1 MDNSFESQV
10 LKELN
15 IARTNPKEFC
25 KKILEYE
32 RYFEDKVLK
41 VPGHT
46 PIQTFEGFQSF
57 KEAAEFLSNTSN
69 TSPLIANSYLTRIAE
84 DALGVVTQ
92 SSDIDAILG
101 LNIEPFIEKHGK
113 VVGIFNETIDY
124 GSETPELVVINMIV
138 DDGDL
143 SRPNRSAALNPKFK
157 IVGVAVGSN
166 KSYKNCTLVTYA
178 RHFFAKNEE
187 IGDLSDDN
195 YEEQE
200 EKNSDFNTAY
210 DCTKSAM
217 SVNSGINQPAS
228 KRGENT
234 NTNYDDFDL
243 PKGVIKVDKQ
253 ERVVIEDGV
262 KKLITKY
269 TKYLEDGT
277 VQTELTK
284 NAI

>member
-1 MDNSFESQV
+1 MDNTFEAFV

-15 IARTNPKEFC
+15 VARTNPKEFS
-25 KKILEYE
+25 KKILDYE

-41 VPGHT
+41 IPGHT

-57 KEAAEFLSNTSN
+57 KEAAEFLHNSATI
-69 TSPLIANSYLTRIAE
+69 SPLIVNSYLTRIAE

-166 KSYKNCTLVTYA
+166 KGYKNCTLITYA

-200 EKNSDFNTAY
+200 EKNSDLNAAY

-217 SVNSGINQPAS
+217 SVNSGMAIS
-228 KRGENT
+228 KRGETSPN
-234 NTNYDDFDL
+234 DDFDL
-243 PKGVIKVDKQ
+243 PKGVLKVDKQ
-253 ERVVIEDGV
+253 EKVVTEDGI

-284 NAI
+284 TNI